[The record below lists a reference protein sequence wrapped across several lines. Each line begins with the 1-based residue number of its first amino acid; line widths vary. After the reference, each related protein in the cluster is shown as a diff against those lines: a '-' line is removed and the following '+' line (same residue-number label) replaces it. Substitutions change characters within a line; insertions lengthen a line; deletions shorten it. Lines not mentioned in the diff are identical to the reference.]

1 MLLHQKSSDFCPD
14 WVFLC
19 NFSLVNKNKLS
30 NLFSELDKSI
40 QAVVVGSTG
49 SAGSQLHQ
57 AF

>member
-1 MLLHQKSSDFCPD
+1 MLLHRKSSDFCTD

-30 NLFSELDKSI
+30 KLLSELDKSI
-40 QAVVVGSTG
+40 QALVVGSTD